1 MPSNPYPVL
10 GPEGYIYDPSQ
21 KIEAIFADYIASK
34 NSQSTLFHG
43 QVQSLSFDE
52 YKGQYEA
59 ILSGEVIKQS
69 LEALF
74 EAYFDN
80 VDINV
85 TDNSEENDTV
95 VTKITIVGEL
105 VDKGSRYRLNEV
117 LSANNGKIKRL
128 AQFN

>member
-21 KIEAIFADYIASK
+21 KIEAIFADYVAAK

-43 QVQSLSFDE
+43 QVQSMSFDE
-52 YKGQYEA
+52 YKGQYQP
-59 ILSGEVIKQS
+59 ILSGEILKQS
-69 LEALF
+69 LETLF

-80 VDINV
+80 VDISV
-85 TDNSEENDTV
+85 TDNSEENDTQI
-95 VTKITIVGEL
+95 TKITIVGEM

-117 LSANNGKIKRL
+117 LTLNNGKIKRL